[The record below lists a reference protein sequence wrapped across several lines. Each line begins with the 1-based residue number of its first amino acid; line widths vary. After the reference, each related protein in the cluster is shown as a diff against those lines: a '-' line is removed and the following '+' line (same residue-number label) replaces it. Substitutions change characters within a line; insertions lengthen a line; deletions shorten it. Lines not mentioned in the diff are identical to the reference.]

1 MIYDK
6 SKLLVDVYTRLRG
19 ISIGL
24 CLLFS
29 TAIAQAQAPT
39 PVKLG
44 IIYNGVE
51 YYSVFVADKKGFF
64 KKNGLDVEIIS
75 TSSSSRSVQMVAT
88 RAIDIGSSSWLD
100 TVRAM
105 HGGAEVKSFA
115 NGLHTSITMLIGAK
129 DINSLQDLKGKRVST
144 GGAKDITNVWWNA
157 MSRSVGLNQQ
167 KDSEVIFAGA
177 SSARFAALAAGGV
190 QAAVVGPPLSF
201 KAIQDGYKDLG
212 IMGPYL
218 PNVPYMTW
226 HANSDWL
233 QKNTDAMV
241 RFVRANNEAI
251 DFINANRQE
260 SAEILAKSSSVSID
274 DALKTHDMVLKVRG
288 FNRDSSVKPECIK
301 GILDVLVDFGDIKD
315 PRSISFYYDDKYV
328 KAASPK

>member
-6 SKLLVDVYTRLRG
+6 SNLLVDVYTRLRG
-19 ISIGL
+19 ISISL

-29 TAIAQAQAPT
+29 TAIVQAQAPT

-157 MSRSVGLNQQ
+157 MSRSVGLNPQ

-177 SSARFAALAAGGV
+177 SSARFAALVAGGV

-241 RFVRANNEAI
+241 RFIRANNEAI

-288 FNRDSSVKPECIK
+288 FNRDSSVKPEGVK

-315 PRSISFYYDDKYV
+315 PKPITFYYDDKYV
-328 KAASPK
+328 KAASTK